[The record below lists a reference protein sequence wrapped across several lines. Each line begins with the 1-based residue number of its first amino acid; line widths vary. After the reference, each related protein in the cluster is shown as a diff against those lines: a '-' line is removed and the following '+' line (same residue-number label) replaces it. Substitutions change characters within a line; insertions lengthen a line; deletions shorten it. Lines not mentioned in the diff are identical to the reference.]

1 MPNNVK
7 RKNAGF
13 SLVELLVV
21 IAILGVLMGGTL
33 ITYFTVSSNNVKK
46 AGGFINDAMLECR
59 NSAMSI
65 SAESWKVIITK
76 EDVRVRKTE
85 SGGKIID
92 KSGGELP
99 KNVAVS
105 VVRQNGNVS
114 YDLFD
119 PDTGYDSIEIE
130 YKALSGEVRSVI
142 AYKDDVK
149 YEIYTEASSDIYCDI
164 VCDYNNKTTYEL
176 RLYYSTGKHVEP

>member
-1 MPNNVK
+1 MKKYFNYTL
-7 RKNAGF
+7 
-13 SLVELLVV
+13 SLVFFMFAVFAGAFFQEVNKV
-21 IAILGVLMGGTL
+21 DAACGTL
-33 ITYFTVSSNNVKK
+33 QTS
-46 AGGFINDAMLECR
+46 
-59 NSAMSI
+59 
-65 SAESWKVIITK
+65 
-76 EDVRVRKTE
+76 
-85 SGGKIID
+85 
-92 KSGGELP
+92 